1 MFFWTYT
8 IIDLSIYV
16 LSHIQLFVTPWTVY
30 PIRCLC
36 PWNFPGK
43 NTRMG
48 CHFLL
53 QEMFRRNQ
61 KKVLPLFICIYI
73 FFPSGCFQEFLFI
86 LLFCC
91 QVISDS
97 SHPHELQHT
106 RLPCLLQFPGVYAI
120 LCPLNC

>member
-73 FFPSGCFQEFLFI
+73 YSFLLVVFKSFSLSCCSVAKSSPTLHIPMNCSTLGFPVSYNFPEF
-86 LLFCC
+86 
-91 QVISDS
+91 
-97 SHPHELQHT
+97 T
-106 RLPCLLQFPGVYAI
+106 QFYVH
-120 LCPLNC
+120 